1 MNLVRFNPG
10 FTSLFDS
17 LEKTH
22 GSLFNDSHGDVPSVN
37 IQDNEKDFVIEVAAP
52 GVKKNEFNI
61 KVENNVLT
69 ISREVKDEKKEKTDN
84 YTRREFVYNNF
95 TRSFT
100 LPKIVD
106 VDKVGADYNEGIL
119 SITLPKKEEAVLSRE
134 IKIK

>member
-10 FTSLFDS
+10 FSSLFDS
-17 LEKTH
+17 LEKTNN
-22 GSLFNDSHGDVPSVN
+22 LFNDSHGDVPSVN

-52 GVKKNEFNI
+52 GVKKDEFNI
-61 KVENNVLT
+61 KVENNVLS
-69 ISREVKDEKKEKTDN
+69 ISREVKENKEEKKDN
-84 YTRREFVYNNF
+84 YTRREFVYSSFNR
-95 TRSFT
+95 TFT

-106 VDKVGADYNEGIL
+106 VDKIDADYNQGIL